1 MDLNELLQ
9 PLKDGTAANL
19 SIAELSQR
27 SQRCVNFILNRY
39 PEAIHAKEAYDAEI
53 RRKETAEQ
61 AERFQQQIRQLI
73 GVAESQKLLAEK
85 LITIAESQKLLAEKL
100 DGQTNTLI
108 ALTRKIKNLTVWLVM
123 LTSGLFALTVVLI
136 VLTVT
141 LISKEDRKTQTNWTQ
156 ALTQTNK
163 TESVIQTNSRPAQ

>member
-1 MDLNELLQ
+1 MTPEQAAALPSGSPETPKWISQASRRDILRYLTLTLHTDKHAERGLAEAALEARIAE
-9 PLKDGTAANL
+9 DAANQAEKFEQRMQEL
-19 SIAELSQR
+19 IGIAE
-27 SQRCVNFILNRY
+27 
-39 PEAIHAKEAYDAEI
+39 A
-53 RRKETAEQ
+53 
-61 AERFQQQIRQLI
+61 
-73 GVAESQKLLAEK
+73 
-85 LITIAESQKLLAEKL
+85 QKLLAEKL